1 MKPVALCKR
10 AINCH
15 YCDAKKYCK
24 LFCMSDIELNLLK
37 DKEKRQA
44 GNKRLYHVNLSYK
57 YYSNFLCD
65 IANDMTDSRLIYKEI
80 KRQIEYVTKTIE
92 RIGELH
98 LFCAKLIDLQDVDI
112 KVKTGEGYC
121 ILSGIG
127 IIECEFDIEKS
138 IPTFRVIGEM
148 LDWFVY
154 FLNNNTFVELT
165 RCDIDLI

>member
-24 LFCMSDIELNLLK
+24 LSCMNDIELNLLK

-44 GNKRLYHVNLSYK
+44 GNKRLYCVNLSYK
-57 YYSNFLCD
+57 YYNNFLCD
-65 IANDMTDSRLIYKEI
+65 IANDMTDIRLIYKEI

-98 LFCAKLIDLQDVDI
+98 LFSANLIDFQEVGI
-112 KVKTGEGYC
+112 TVKTGEGYC
-121 ILSGIG
+121 TLSGVG
-127 IIECEFDIEKS
+127 IIECEFDIEKN

-154 FLNNNTFVELT
+154 FLDNNTFLELV

>member
-1 MKPVALCKR
+1 MRPVALCKR

-24 LFCMSDIELNLLK
+24 LPHMNDVELNLLK

-44 GNKRLYHVNLSYK
+44 GNKRLYRVNLSYK

-65 IANDMTDSRLIYKEI
+65 IANDMTDIRLIYKEI

-98 LFCAKLIDLQDVDI
+98 LFSAKLIDLQEVGI
-112 KVKTGEGYC
+112 TVKTGEGYC
-121 ILSGIG
+121 TLSSVG
-127 IIECEFDIEKS
+127 IIECEFDIEKN

-154 FLNNNTFVELT
+154 FLNNNTFLELV